1 MEARG
6 VDARQM
12 FMTATL
18 MCLVWLAALTMLVRQ
33 AQFTDFAANRVM
45 SGQSLA
51 FLPTFQ
57 RYASLFTTPLLLD
70 RRR

>member
-6 VDARQM
+6 VDA
-12 FMTATL
+12 ATL

-33 AQFTDFAANRVM
+33 AQFTDFAANRAPVM

-57 RYASLFTTPLLLD
+57 G
-70 RRR
+70 

>member
-33 AQFTDFAANRVM
+33 AQFTDFAANRARCDEWAV
-45 SGQSLA
+45 A
-51 FLPTFQ
+51 CLPADFPTLSESFHNP
-57 RYASLFTTPLLLD
+57 AAP
-70 RRR
+70 

>member
-6 VDARQM
+6 ADARQM

-18 MCLVWLAALTMLVRQ
+18 VCLVWLAALTMLFRQ
-33 AQFTDFAANRVM
+33 AQFTDFAANRAPVIG
-45 SGQSLA
+45 GQSLA

-57 RYASLFTTPLLLD
+57 R
-70 RRR
+70 

>member
-33 AQFTDFAANRVM
+33 AQFTDFAANRARVM

-57 RYASLFTTPLLLD
+57 R
-70 RRR
+70 

>member
-33 AQFTDFAANRVM
+33 AQFTDFAANRA
-45 SGQSLA
+45 L
-51 FLPTFQ
+51 FL
-57 RYASLFTTPLLLD
+57 
-70 RRR
+70 

>member
-12 FMTATL
+12 FMTSTL

-33 AQFTDFAANRVM
+33 AQFTDFAANRAPVM

-57 RYASLFTTPLLLD
+57 R
-70 RRR
+70 

>member
-18 MCLVWLAALTMLVRQ
+18 MCFVWLAALTMLVRQ
-33 AQFTDFAANRVM
+33 AQFTDFAANRAPVM

-57 RYASLFTTPLLLD
+57 R
-70 RRR
+70 